1 MLQPMKK
8 TLVAALILSFALLSN
23 LTLPAVAESSF
34 EGQIIKLE
42 SSDTLYYVASDGQ
55 RYVFPNEH
63 TYKSWFVDFSDV
75 VVVTEAQLAEIL
87 LAGTIRYRPGVLLI
101 KIQTDPKVYAVS
113 RGGVL
118 RWVKTE
124 NIAQALY
131 GEDWNKLIDDLSA
144 AFFST
149 YTIGADID
157 QSNDFDPEEEI
168 NETETIDADRGL
180 KIRQQIRRQI
190 RLADTDKCR
199 AVPAMPALTQR
210 GVGVVVPA
218 QPAIS
223 ARECARNKNQDDDDN
238 DNATTTPDIINPI
251 ISGLTT
257 TPTTTSA
264 LVSWVTNELANSRIE
279 FSLEPPS
286 TASSTDAVSN
296 ANYVLN
302 HSLTLNNL
310 TASTTYYFLVESADQ
325 AGNMATT
332 TSSFNTLR

>member
-8 TLVAALILSFALLSN
+8 TLVAALILSFALISN
-23 LTLPAVAESSF
+23 LTLPAVAETSF

-42 SSDTLYYVASDGQ
+42 SSDTLYYVASDGK

-63 TYKSWFVDFSDV
+63 TYKSWFVDFSEIT
-75 VVVTEAQLAEIL
+75 VVTEAQLAEIP
-87 LAGTIRYRPGVLLI
+87 LAGTIRYRPGVVLI

-118 RWVKTE
+118 RWIKTE
-124 NIAQALY
+124 AIARALY
-131 GEDWNKLIDDLSA
+131 GEDWNKLIDDISA
-144 AFFST
+144 AFFSA
-149 YTIGADID
+149 YTLGAEID
-157 QSNDFDPEEEI
+157 QSDDFNPEEEI
-168 NETETIDADRGL
+168 NETETIDSDRGL
-180 KIRQQIRRQI
+180 KIKQEIRRLL

-199 AVPAMPALTQR
+199 AVPAMPAITKR
-210 GVGVVVPA
+210 GEGVVTPA
-218 QPAIS
+218 RPAIS
-223 ARECARNKNQDDDDN
+223 ARECAKNKHRGDDDD
-238 DNATTTPDIINPI
+238 DNATTTPDIISPI

-279 FSLEPPS
+279 FSLEPLS
-286 TASSTDAVSN
+286 TASSTDTVSN

-302 HSLTLNNL
+302 HSLTLNSL

-325 AGNMATT
+325 AVNKATT
-332 TSSFNTLR
+332 TSSFNTL